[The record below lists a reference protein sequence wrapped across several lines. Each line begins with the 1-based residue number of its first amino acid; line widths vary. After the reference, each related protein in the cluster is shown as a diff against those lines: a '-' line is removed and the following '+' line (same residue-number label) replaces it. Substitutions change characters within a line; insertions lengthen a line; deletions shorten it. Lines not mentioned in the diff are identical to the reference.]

1 MLAEVVLFVLLS
13 PGLLLTLPP
22 VGKKIFMSCQTS
34 VAAVFVH
41 ALVFA
46 LALMYLPYIPILN
59 SLDGF
64 QSTVRPSPPPPPGFR
79 PSPPPPLPPPPPPPA
94 FRPLPPPI
102 FRPPPPPT
110 PYNNIG
116 SAQPMGP
123 VSGATQALGGLVG
136 AAGAGVSSI
145 TTGVQN
151 GITGISAAIR
161 NTTGL

>member
-34 VAAVFVH
+34 TAAVFVH

-46 LALMYLPYIPILN
+46 VALAYLPYIPVLN
-59 SLDGF
+59 RLDGF
-64 QSTVRPSPPPPPGFR
+64 QGARSPPGAPPLGPPPPG
-79 PSPPPPLPPPPPPPA
+79 PPPPGG
-94 FRPLPPPI
+94 RPPI
-102 FRPPPPPT
+102 GSGPPLG
-110 PYNNIG
+110 II
-116 SAQPMGP
+116 
-123 VSGATQALGGLVG
+123 SGAAQAMGGLVG

-151 GITGISAAIR
+151 NLTGVSTAIR
-161 NTTGL
+161 RTTGL